1 MKISAIKSPEKRA
14 KLFSRIKKNA
24 LAWTRGRNEASTP
37 IFVAGMQRSG
47 TTLLMNIM
55 HLCPNIDVHDEAKR
69 STVYRDFCIRD
80 FSILQSSIQQ
90 SKFEFSAY
98 KVLCD
103 SHKVL
108 ELLGGFPRAKLIW
121 SFREARDNAA
131 SRLKKFPHAT
141 HAIRLVCQKQSGGG
155 WFADGISDDVSNT
168 LGSLGRKNL
177 TEFDY
182 CCLAWW
188 ARNMLFFEQNLDRRK
203 NVILLNYERLATSP
217 VQTLSEVFERI
228 GCPWSNRY
236 SRYVHSRSVKKPDLQ
251 QRDPAVASL
260 CDELYGRMLE
270 LANQEVSI

>member
-1 MKISAIKSPEKRA
+1 MKFSAIKSPEKRA
-14 KLFSRIKKNA
+14 KLFSRVKKNTLA
-24 LAWTRGRNEASTP
+24 LTRGRNEASTP

-55 HLCPNIDVHDEAKR
+55 HLCPNIDVYDEAKR
-69 STVYRDFCIRD
+69 STVYSDFCIRD
-80 FSILQSSIQQ
+80 LSVLLRSIQK
-90 SKFEFSAY
+90 SKYEFSAY

-108 ELLGGFPRAKLIW
+108 ELLDRFPSAKLIW

-155 WFADGISDDVSNT
+155 WFADGISEAVSST
-168 LGSLGRKNL
+168 LDSLDHENL
-177 TEFDY
+177 TDFDY

-188 ARNMLFFEQNLDRRK
+188 ARNMLFFEQKLDRRK

-217 VQTLSEVFERI
+217 IQSLSAVFEWI

-251 QRDPAVASL
+251 QCDPAVASL

-270 LANQEVSI
+270 LANQEVSF